1 MEMTQSKMSG
11 REAIIKLL
19 LGKKVRR
26 SIWNDNQY
34 WYLKDNKLCNQDN
47 IIFNMT
53 FNELI
58 IGDDWEIFSH
68 YFDSNQAMN
77 VLKLGS
83 KIGNINWP
91 LSRFI
96 YMLDSTIYDQDDKET
111 VFSFKN
117 INDKEW
123 FLLEDVNAL

>member
-1 MEMTQSKMSG
+1 MTQSKMSG

-34 WYLKDNKLCNQDN
+34 WFLKENKLCNQDN
-47 IIFNMT
+47 IVFNMT

-68 YFDSNQAMN
+68 YFDSIQAMN

-83 KIGNINWP
+83 RIGNISWP
-91 LSRFI
+91 LNKYI
-96 YMLDSTIYDQDDKET
+96 YMVDSIVYDQDDKET
-111 VFSFKN
+111 QFSFTN
-117 INDKEW
+117 INEKEW
-123 FLLEDVNAL
+123 FLLEDINEL

>member
-1 MEMTQSKMSG
+1 MTQSKMSG

-34 WYLKDNKLCNQDN
+34 WYLKDNKLCNQDK

-68 YFDSNQAMN
+68 YFDSTQAMN
-77 VLKLGS
+77 VLRLGS

-91 LSRFI
+91 HSRFI

>member
-1 MEMTQSKMSG
+1 MTQSKMSG

>member
-1 MEMTQSKMSG
+1 MTQSKMSG

-68 YFDSNQAMN
+68 YFDSTQAIN
-77 VLKLGS
+77 VLRLGS

>member
-1 MEMTQSKMSG
+1 MTQSKMSG

-68 YFDSNQAMN
+68 YFDSTQAMN
-77 VLKLGS
+77 VLRLGS

>member
-68 YFDSNQAMN
+68 YFDSTQAMN
-77 VLKLGS
+77 VLRLGS